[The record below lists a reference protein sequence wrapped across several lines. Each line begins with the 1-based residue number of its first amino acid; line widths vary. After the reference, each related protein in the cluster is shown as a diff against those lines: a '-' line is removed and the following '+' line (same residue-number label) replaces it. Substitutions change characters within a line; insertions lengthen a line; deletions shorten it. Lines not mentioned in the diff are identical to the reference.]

1 MWSSTASVGNELVT
15 STNALDASR
24 DQVLA
29 YRSSV
34 HGLGDA
40 AEARRDDVLGIGL
53 QDNPPGRTALV
64 ALALRGRH
72 SPRGTS
78 LVHSLRAAMHLHRA
92 RDLGRY
98 AAALR
103 HEDGSELSEQ
113 SFGPFGGDLA
123 ASGLGFG
130 EALDGV
136 GAAMRN
142 VMADGVARTKG
153 ELSSAVTPVVD
164 RRVTPWCDGCG
175 VHHVYDALFRYG
187 TLQAGLEVEVE
198 SPTLFRFVRTDRT
211 PARADPDRSRAKIVR
226 RFLRMAGPVKPA
238 HVAPWLGLTPAGAK
252 RWWTLAEDQ
261 LTAVSVDGRR
271 AWMHAEDVAELTD
284 PPEPPVLRLLPP
296 YDPVTELGDRELLVP
311 DPAQRRKIWRAVSNP
326 GVLLVRGDLGGV
338 WRQKTSGGRLTITL
352 DPFAAL
358 TVAQRRA
365 ATVDAQ
371 ALARHSGAPDVEV
384 RIAKPPVLD
393 A

>member
-1 MWSSTASVGNELVT
+1 MAA
-15 STNALDASR
+15 TNTLDVSR

-29 YRSSV
+29 YRAGV
-34 HGLGDA
+34 HGLGDVT
-40 AEARRDDVLGIGL
+40 ETRRDDALGTGL

-64 ALALRGRH
+64 ALALRGRR
-72 SPRGTS
+72 SLRGTS
-78 LVHSLRAAMHLHRA
+78 LVHSLRAAMHLHRTD
-92 RDLGRY
+92 DLGRY
-98 AAALR
+98 TAALR
-103 HEDGSELSEQ
+103 HEDGNELSEQ
-113 SFGPFGGDLA
+113 SFGPFGGELA
-123 ASGLGFG
+123 DSGLGLG

-153 ELSSAVTPVVD
+153 ELSSAVTPLVD

-187 TLQAGLEVEVE
+187 TLQAGLEIEVE

-211 PARADPDRSRAKIVR
+211 PARADPDRSRAEIVR
-226 RFLRMAGPVKPA
+226 RFLRMAGPVKSA
-238 HVAPWLGLTPAGAK
+238 HLAPWLGLTSAGAK
-252 RWWTLAEDQ
+252 RWWALAEDQ
-261 LTAVSVDGRR
+261 LSAVSVDGSR

-326 GVLLVRGDLGGV
+326 GVLLVRGDIGGV
-338 WRQKTSGGRLTITL
+338 WRQKTSGGRLIINL

-358 TVAQRRA
+358 TEAQRRA

-371 ALARHSGAPDVEV
+371 TLARHSGARDVEV
-384 RIAKPPVLD
+384 RIAEPAVLD

>member
-1 MWSSTASVGNELVT
+1 VAA
-15 STNALDASR
+15 TNTLDVSR

-29 YRSSV
+29 YRAGV
-34 HGLGDA
+34 HGLGDVTKS
-40 AEARRDDVLGIGL
+40 RRDDVLGTGL
-53 QDNPPGRTALV
+53 QDNPPGRTALI

-92 RDLGRY
+92 GDLGRY

-113 SFGPFGGDLA
+113 SFGPFGGELA

-142 VMADGVARTKG
+142 VMADGLARTKG
-153 ELSSAVTPVVD
+153 ELSSAVTPLVD
-164 RRVTPWCDGCG
+164 RRVSPWCDGCG

-198 SPTLFRFVRTDRT
+198 SPTLLRFVRSDTT
-211 PARADPDRSRAKIVR
+211 TARADPDRSRAEIVR
-226 RFLRMAGPVKPA
+226 RFLRMAGPVKA
-238 HVAPWLGLTPAGAK
+238 VHLAPWLGLTHAGAK

-271 AWMHAEDVAELTD
+271 AWMHAEDIAELTD
-284 PPEPPVLRLLPP
+284 PPESPVLRLLPP
-296 YDPVTELGDRELLVP
+296 YDPVTELGDRKLLVP
-311 DPAQRRKIWRAVSNP
+311 DPARRRKIWRAVSNP
-326 GVLLVRGDLGGV
+326 GVLLARGDIRGA
-338 WRQKTSGGRLTITL
+338 WRQKTSGGRLIITL

-358 TVAQRRA
+358 TVAQRREA
-365 ATVDAQ
+365 AVDAQ
-371 ALARHSGAPDVEV
+371 ALARHAGARDVEV
-384 RIAKPPVLD
+384 RIAEPAVHD

>member
-1 MWSSTASVGNELVT
+1 MAAANTLEV
-15 STNALDASR
+15 SR

-29 YRSSV
+29 YRAGV
-34 HGLGDA
+34 HGLGDVT
-40 AEARRDDVLGIGL
+40 ESKRDDVLSTGL

-72 SPRGTS
+72 SSRGTS
-78 LVHSLRAAMHLHRA
+78 LVHSLRAAIHLHRA
-92 RDLGRY
+92 GDLGRY

-103 HEDGSELSEQ
+103 HGDGSELSEQ

-123 ASGLGFG
+123 SGPGFG
-130 EALDGV
+130 EALDDV

-153 ELSSAVTPVVD
+153 ELSSAVTPLVD

-175 VHHVYDALFRYG
+175 VHHVYDALFRYA
-187 TLQAGLEVEVE
+187 TLQAGLEIEVE
-198 SPTLFRFVRTDRT
+198 SPTRFRFVRTDKT
-211 PARADPDRSRAKIVR
+211 TARADPDRSRAEIVR
-226 RFLRMAGPVKPA
+226 RFLRMAGPVKPV
-238 HVAPWLGLTPAGAK
+238 HVAQWLGLTPAGAK

-271 AWMHAEDVAELTD
+271 ALMQAEDVADLTD
-284 PPEPPVLRLLPP
+284 PPEPPALRLLPP

-311 DPAQRRKIWRAVSNP
+311 DPAQRRRIWRAVSNP
-326 GVLLVRGDLGGV
+326 GVLLVRGDIRGV
-338 WRQKTSGGRLTITL
+338 WRQKTSGGRLIITL
-352 DPFAAL
+352 DPFAGL
-358 TVAQRRA
+358 TMAQRRA
-365 ATVDAQ
+365 AAVDAQ
-371 ALARHSGAPDVEV
+371 ALALHAGARDVEV
-384 RIAKPPVLD
+384 RIAEPAVLD